1 MSLPLLIED
10 FSHGQVSSL
19 AGADKPKNLSIL
31 PQLRQELTAIE
42 VHVLKCVAAHT
53 CNHSCAI
60 PYIAPNSHQFSVALA
75 LAAPDLRLL
84 LASTDTYTSFS
95 KVSFR
100 LSGFGWRI
108 VQRLFHV
115 IPQEEVVAREIE
127 FDKMRT
133 MMRNDWE
140 AWDERVRE

>member
-1 MSLPLLIED
+1 MAVPLIAEP
-10 FSHGQVSSL
+10 
-19 AGADKPKNLSIL
+19 GAAANIVTL
-31 PQLRQELTAIE
+31 PQLRRELAAIE
-42 VHVLKCVAAHT
+42 LHVLKCVAVHT
-53 CNHSCAI
+53 HNHGGAI

-84 LASTDTYTSFS
+84 LASTNTYRAFS
-95 KVSFR
+95 KASFW
-100 LSGFGWRI
+100 LSGFGWRV

-133 MMRNDWE
+133 LMRNDWE
-140 AWDERVRE
+140 AWDERVQEGGESD